1 MTQLV
6 FQSRMYKLLWWIRNS
21 QLEKK
26 ILDCGAGG
34 NMPPLAIFYQHGFD
48 TTGIEISD
56 SQLENAR
63 AFCEKHDMDLNIIK
77 GDMRKLDFDDESFS
91 HVYSQNSI
99 FHLNKADTA
108 LAMSEMR
115 RVLRTDGYI
124 YVNFLSIDDQGCGDG
139 EEAGPGEWI
148 APEHGEPT
156 LHSFYAD
163 EEPDE
168 YFKGMSIIMKTK
180 NVTDFESG
188 EYRMATL
195 EYIAKKK

>member
-1 MTQLV
+1 MTQLI
-6 FQSRMYKLLWWIRNS
+6 FQSRMYRLLWFIRNS

-34 NMPPLAIFYQHGFD
+34 NLPPLGIFYQHGFD

-56 SQLENAR
+56 SQLEKSM

-99 FHLNKADTA
+99 FHLNKADTEI
-108 LAMSEMR
+108 AMSEMR

-124 YVNFLSIDDQGCGDG
+124 YVNFLSIDDQGYG
-139 EEAGPGEWI
+139 EGEAAGPGEWI

-156 LHSFYAD
+156 LHSFYSDA
-163 EEPDE
+163 EPDQ
-168 YFKGMSIIMKTK
+168 YFKGMSIAMKTK
-180 NVTDFESG
+180 SIMEFENG
-188 EYRMATL
+188 EYRMASL
-195 EYIAKKK
+195 EYIATKK